1 MKKITLFLV
10 PVLCL
15 LMTQFS
21 FANAPILSG
30 SSSIAYTEGN
40 SGTVVNASIVVT
52 DTDSATLASATIA
65 VSVFVVGDDRLLF
78 TNNPATMG
86 NIAGSFNGS
95 TGIMTLTS
103 SGNTATLAQ
112 WQEALRAVKYTNLSQ
127 APAPSPRTIAF
138 TVNDGEFNSNTV
150 NSTVSIIQVNDRP
163 QLSSGNTT
171 INYTENNTAAVL
183 YSSITVFDFDS
194 PLLAGATISI
204 TNFVAGED
212 VLSYLSLPGGISGN
226 YNAATGVMSLTGAAS
241 QSSYQTA
248 LRAIRYSNTSDN
260 PSTTARNVT
269 FTITDETSLTSF
281 APTST
286 VTIILA
292 NDACTLSGS
301 SSIAYTEGNSGTIVN
316 ASIVITD
323 IDTPP
328 LTALASATIAVSV
341 FMVGDDRL
349 LFTNNPATMGNIAG
363 SFNGSTG
370 IMTLTSSGNTATL
383 AQWQEALRAVKYTN
397 LSQAPAPSPRTI
409 AFTVNDGEFNSN
421 TVNSTVSII
430 QVNDRPQLSS
440 GNTTINYT
448 ENNTAAV
455 LYSSIT
461 VFDFDSPLL
470 AGATISITNFVAGED
485 VLSYLSL
492 PGGISGNYNAATGV
506 MSLTGAASQSSYQT
520 ALREIRYSNTSD
532 NPSTT
537 ARNVTF
543 IITDETSLT
552 SFAPISTVTIIP
564 TNDSPVL
571 SGNSTTTYTENSPAT
586 AISPSIV
593 VTDADSATL
602 ATATVALLNYVIGQ
616 DMLDFTNIPATM
628 GNISGSYNTFTGT
641 MTLDSPGGTAT
652 LVQWQAALRAV
663 SYFNTSDNP
672 SITLRPVSYTV
683 NDGVSDSNTLNSFIN
698 VAAVNN
704 APIIGG
710 TSAITYVENDAP
722 IIINPNISPS
732 DPDSFFLYSA
742 SVLIV
747 NFVVG
752 QDVLSFSS
760 LPSGITGNYDSGT
773 GLMTLSGLA
782 RIASYQTALRSI
794 AYSNTSDN
802 PSIGS
807 RNISFSV
814 SDGPLNSGITTST
827 IAVFPFNDPPELSGS
842 NEVTYTENSAATAI
856 NPTIIV
862 SDVDSATLRA
872 ASITITNY
880 VSGEDVL
887 SFTNNPATMGNIT
900 GSFNATVGLLVLNS
914 PSNTATVAQW
924 QTALRAVRYLNT
936 SNNPSTADRLI
947 GFTISDSLQSSN
959 TLFSTIAIN
968 AVSDA
973 PVLSGSSMT
982 SYVENSALTAINST
996 ISINDIDSATLSYAI
1011 VSMINYIQGED
1022 FLNFTNVPATMGNIA
1037 GSISFGTVTL
1047 ISEGNTATLAE
1058 WQAALRSVTY
1068 GNTSDNPTSGIRGV
1082 GFYVNDG
1089 VAYSNLL
1096 SSNVTVI
1103 PVNDMP
1109 ILSSGGGT
1117 IYIENSP
1124 ATAISPSITV
1134 FDVDNVTLPSATIT
1148 IVNYVVGQDELSFT
1162 NDSATMGNITGN
1174 ISFGTIIL
1182 TSAGNSATVAQWQAA
1197 LRAVYYSNT
1206 SESPSTTNRFVSYII
1221 SDGMFTSSSVLA
1233 GINIIPVEDA
1243 PVLSGGNTLSYIE
1256 NNAPLTINSSITIS
1270 DVDNGSLFNATVAIT
1285 NFVSGQDV
1293 LDFSALP
1300 TGISGNYNSGNGV
1313 LIFSGSATVADYQS
1327 ALRSVTYSNTSDN
1340 PLSVLRTVSFTVNDG
1355 STTSNTINS
1364 IINITAVSDVPAI
1377 SGGYC
1382 PGATTVSG
1390 TSPDGDGTVID
1401 VYKAGA
1407 VLIGSTTVSGGLWT
1421 VSVAALSAN
1430 DMITAR
1436 ATVSGGT
1443 QSAASSEV
1451 TVNANPN
1458 TPTISAGGSTTF
1470 CIGNSV
1476 TLTAAMPLVTDLSFT
1491 AFSTG
1496 THGTDQWQ
1504 SFVPTI
1510 SGATTAISFF
1520 KNGNAAHTGTFSIY
1534 NGLGTAGAVV
1544 YSQPYSVTNT
1554 GVFTINLPNLTL
1566 IAGDTYTFRF
1576 LGTDVGLIANNGSYG
1591 TYFSSNYGTNP
1602 GWRLYFVT
1610 KVIPIPD
1617 TLQWY
1622 NNGNI
1627 LNGATGATYVAS
1639 ASGVYTC
1646 MNANGGCSSNASN
1659 GISVTTI
1666 ALPAAPT
1673 ITAQGPTTFCL
1684 GGSVVLTAS
1693 SGSTYLWSNGAA
1705 TQSITVSTAGDYSVQ
1720 VTNSFGCL
1728 SPASLSVTIT
1738 TTPQPLWYLD
1748 ADGDHYYTGAAIPS
1762 CTSPGTGYIISGLL
1776 GGGDCNDAS
1785 DTVYPNAPEICY
1797 NNILENCSGT
1807 MSQGCIPVVVNMTPS
1822 YHNTIL
1828 ASLSTSVPAVSYT
1841 YPGTANLKYR
1851 YSITNLTTGIT
1862 APDIIQAS
1870 RYVTIPAS
1878 IHLYGAGYT
1887 IRASA
1892 VINEEIV
1899 AYAGNTI
1906 TVFGPTVQ
1914 LVALNTA
1921 TCGATL
1927 TALTSTITANPG
1939 LNATG
1944 YTFRIRLNDANPTP
1958 TYAYSPSATR
1968 FVSANSFTGFPLQ
1981 YASSYKV
1988 AVQYTYND
1996 PITNQPVQSGYGA
2009 ECTVNTPTIPVTGL
2023 AAPVCGSQVTAM
2035 NANISAAFAS
2045 YATGYQFRIRLF
2057 TDNGPTPT
2065 YYYSVPNASRFSS
2078 LTAFQGIALAY
2089 NTAYSISVQ
2098 YSIVNGGTVWSDYG
2112 LECKVTT
2119 PFFPTTSLVPSQ
2131 CGLLTATELTQQL
2144 NITPY
2149 PGFPHYKVKLEEVN
2163 GENVIV
2169 SQEREIAYSYFKLGD
2184 FPIAQLGKNYNVSVA
2199 IKLNGIFGDYSTAC
2213 DLFTPG
2219 SGNGTDWL
2227 KAVVPFKATAYP
2239 NPFANNFMLDVKTT
2253 SQSPVSLKVYDML
2266 GRMIE
2271 QRDMKLS
2278 DMETATIGSQY
2289 PCGVYNL
2296 ILSQGETVET
2306 IRVIKR

>member
-1 MKKITLFLV
+1 MKKITSFLV

-15 LMTQFS
+15 LTTQFT

-40 SGTVVNASIVVT
+40 SGTVVSASIVVT
-52 DTDSATLASATIA
+52 DTDSATLASATISI
-65 VSVFVVGDDRLLF
+65 SVFVVGDDRLLF
-78 TNNPATMG
+78 TNNLATMG

-112 WQEALRAVKYTNLSQ
+112 WQEALRVVRYANFSH
-127 APAPSPRTIAF
+127 APALSPQTIAF

-163 QLSSGNTT
+163 QLSSGNTI
-171 INYTENNTAAVL
+171 INYTENSTAVVL
-183 YSSITVFDFDS
+183 HSSINVFDFDS

-241 QSSYQTA
+241 QNSYQTA
-248 LRAIRYSNTSDN
+248 LRA
-260 PSTTARNVT
+260 
-269 FTITDETSLTSF
+269 
-281 APTST
+281 
-286 VTIILA
+286 
-292 NDACTLSGS
+292 
-301 SSIAYTEGNSGTIVN
+301 
-316 ASIVITD
+316 
-323 IDTPP
+323 
-328 LTALASATIAVSV
+328 
-341 FMVGDDRL
+341 
-349 LFTNNPATMGNIAG
+349 
-363 SFNGSTG
+363 
-370 IMTLTSSGNTATL
+370 
-383 AQWQEALRAVKYTN
+383 
-397 LSQAPAPSPRTI
+397 
-409 AFTVNDGEFNSN
+409 
-421 TVNSTVSII
+421 
-430 QVNDRPQLSS
+430 
-440 GNTTINYT
+440 
-448 ENNTAAV
+448 
-455 LYSSIT
+455 
-461 VFDFDSPLL
+461 
-470 AGATISITNFVAGED
+470 
-485 VLSYLSL
+485 
-492 PGGISGNYNAATGV
+492 
-506 MSLTGAASQSSYQT
+506 
-520 ALREIRYSNTSD
+520 IRYSNTSD

-552 SFAPISTVTIIP
+552 SFSPTSTVTIIP

-571 SGNSTTTYTENSPAT
+571 SGGSTITYTENSTAT
-586 AISPSIV
+586 AISSSIV

-602 ATATVALLNYVIGQ
+602 ATAFVALLNYVIGQ
-616 DMLDFTNIPATM
+616 DMLGFTNIPATM
-628 GNISGSYNTFTGT
+628 GNISGSYTTFTGT
-641 MTLDSPGGTAT
+641 LTLTSAGSTAT
-652 LVQWQAALRAV
+652 LAQWQEALRAV
-663 SYFNTSDNP
+663 SYSNSSDNP
-672 SITLRPVSYTV
+672 SLTLRPVSYTV
-683 NDGVSDSNTLNSFIN
+683 NDGVSDSNILNSFIN
-698 VAAVNN
+698 VAAVND
-704 APIIGG
+704 APVIGG
-710 TSAITYVENDAP
+710 SSAITYVENEAP
-722 IIINPNISPS
+722 IIINPDITTS
-732 DPDSFFLYSA
+732 DPDSSFLNSA
-742 SVLIV
+742 SVVIV
-747 NFVVG
+747 NFIAG
-752 QDVLSFSS
+752 QDVLSFSD
-760 LPSGITGNYDSGT
+760 LPSGITGNFDSGT
-773 GLMTLSGLA
+773 GILTLSGSA
-782 RIASYQTALRSI
+782 PIASYQTALRSI
-794 AYSNTSDN
+794 AYSNTSEN
-802 PSIGS
+802 PSFGN

-814 SDGPLNSGITTST
+814 SDGPLSSNIAAST
-827 IAVFPFNDPPELSGS
+827 VSVFPFNDPPELSGS
-842 NEVTYTENSAATAI
+842 SGITYTENSAATAI

-862 SDVDSATLRA
+862 SDIDNTTLRT

-880 VSGEDVL
+880 VSGQDVL
-887 SFTNNPATMGNIT
+887 SFTNVAGMGNIT
-900 GSFNATVGLLVLNS
+900 GSFNAAVGLLVLIS

-924 QTALRAVRYLNT
+924 QAALRAVRYLNT
-936 SNNPSTADRLI
+936 SDNPSTADRLI
-947 GFTISDSLQSSN
+947 GFTISDSLQSSD
-959 TLFSTIAIN
+959 TFFSTITIN

-973 PVLSGSSMT
+973 PILSGSSMM

-996 ISINDIDSATLSYAI
+996 ISISDIDSATLSYAI
-1011 VSMINYIQGED
+1011 VSMVNYIQDED

-1047 ISEGNTATLAE
+1047 TSEGNTATLAE

-1089 VAYSNLL
+1089 FAYSNPL

-1117 IYIENSP
+1117 IYIENSSAIAIAP
-1124 ATAISPSITV
+1124 AITV
-1134 FDVDNVTLPSATIT
+1134 FDVDNVTLPSATVS
-1148 IVNYVVGQDELSFT
+1148 IVNYVAGQDELSFT
-1162 NDSATMGNITGN
+1162 NDSATMGNITGS
-1174 ISFGTIIL
+1174 ISFGTVTL

-1206 SESPSTTNRFVSYII
+1206 SESPSTTNRLVSYII
-1221 SDGMFTSSSVLA
+1221 SDGMFTSNSVLA
-1233 GINIIPVEDA
+1233 SINIIPVEDA
-1243 PVLSGGNTLSYIE
+1243 PVLSGSSAVSYIE

-1293 LDFSALP
+1293 LGFSALP
-1300 TGISGNYNSGNGV
+1300 PGISGNYNSGNGI
-1313 LIFSGSATVADYQS
+1313 LALSGINSIANYQS

-1340 PLSVLRTVSFTVNDG
+1340 PLSVPRTVSFAVNDG
-1355 STTSNTINS
+1355 TTTSNTINS
-1364 IINITAVSDVPAI
+1364 TISIIALSDIPAI

-1401 VYKAGA
+1401 VYKAST
-1407 VLIGSTTVSGGLWT
+1407 VLIGSTTISGGLWT
-1421 VSVAALSAN
+1421 VSVSALSAN
-1430 DMITAR
+1430 DVITAR

-1451 TVNANPN
+1451 IVNAIPN
-1458 TPTISAGGSTTF
+1458 TPAISAGGSTTF

-1510 SGATTAISFF
+1510 SGATTAMSFF
-1520 KNGNAAHTGTFSIY
+1520 KNGNAAHSGTFTIY
-1534 NGLGTAGAVV
+1534 SGLGTAGAVV

-1639 ASGVYTC
+1639 VSGVYTC
-1646 MNANGGCSSNASN
+1646 MNANGACSSNASN

-1666 ALPAAPT
+1666 AFPAAPV
-1673 ITAQGPTTFCL
+1673 IAAQGPTIFCL

-1693 SGSTYLWSNGAA
+1693 SGSAYLWSNGAA

-1762 CTSPGTGYIISGLL
+1762 CGSPGAGYTTSGLL

-1785 DTVYPNAPEICY
+1785 NTVYPNAPEICY
-1797 NNILENCSGT
+1797 NNILENCIGT
-1807 MSQGCIPVVVNMTPS
+1807 MSQGCAPVVVNMTPS

-1828 ASLSTSVPAVSYT
+1828 ASLSTSVPAVAYT

-1862 APDIIQAS
+1862 APDIIQTS
-1870 RYVTIPAS
+1870 RYVTIPAAL
-1878 IHLYGAGYT
+1878 HLYGAQYS
-1887 IRASA
+1887 IKVSA

-1988 AVQYTYND
+1988 AVLYTYND

-2009 ECTVNTPTIPVTGL
+2009 ECTVNTPIIPMTGL
-2023 AAPVCGSQVTAM
+2023 AAPICGSQVAAM
-2035 NANISAAFAS
+2035 NTNISAAFAS

-2057 TDNGPTPT
+2057 TDNGPIPT
-2065 YYYSVPNASRFSS
+2065 YYYSVPNPSRFSS
-2078 LTAFQGIALAY
+2078 LTAFQGITLAY

-2098 YSIVNGGTVWSDYG
+2098 YSIVNGSTVWSGYG
-2112 LECKVTT
+2112 PECKVTT
-2119 PFFPTTSLVPSQ
+2119 PFFPTTNLVPSQ

-2149 PGFPHYKVKLEEVN
+2149 PGFPHYKVKLDEVN

-2199 IKLNGIFGDYSTAC
+2199 IKLNGVFGNYSTAC

-2253 SQSPVSLKVYDML
+2253 SQSPVNLKVYDML
-2266 GRMIE
+2266 GRLIE
-2271 QRDMKLS
+2271 QRDVKLS

-2296 ILSQGETVET
+2296 ILSQGETVEA